1 MMKEYLHQENFL
13 QNSGGEEKYST
24 QTTQGTNIKAFTTMI
39 IEHLETNVNHSC
51 KKYKGQHMS
60 GSVNVQ
66 YRNGHVEVKLK
77 ELHHELD
84 WKMYV
89 DEIREEYKDFRLE
102 YIPKRFNQLSGERED
117 HVLIISYDTFDQ
129 VVHQRHPL
137 QRIFIWVTG
146 GMLLLI
152 VVIHMLTRGAIV

>member
-1 MMKEYLHQENFL
+1 MNEHLHQENFL
-13 QNSGGEEKYST
+13 HNSGGEEKYST
-24 QTTQGTNIKAFTTMI
+24 ETTSDTDIKAFTSMI
-39 IEHLETNVNHSC
+39 IEHLETNVNDSC
-51 KKYKGQHMS
+51 KKYKGHHMT

-89 DEIREEYKDFRLE
+89 NEIRKEYKDFRLE
-102 YIPKRFNQLSGERED
+102 YIPKRFNQLSGEREE
-117 HVLIISYDTFDQ
+117 HILIISYDKFDQ

-137 QRIFIWVTG
+137 QRICIWVTG
-146 GMLLLI
+146 GILVLVI
-152 VVIHMLTRGAIV
+152 VIHMLTRGAIV